1 MGAARASSFWRQH
14 SCIAVLVALILQLAR
29 GQGSALQTYPVD
41 WSVVPLNPPTSRNL
55 TASCNCDLLNVGCS
69 YGCCCDSKCPAALT
83 KLFQSDGICLPSGT
97 AQQTL
102 KYCVSDGFVYKVN
115 LPASSDFYVQPVEQA
130 DNAKFLS
137 QLLCIVSDKNPN
149 VGDTYPDPPSGNAG
163 DNAKLAQCPAAV
175 SPPST
180 PVQYSFQSV
189 VQAYAAGSSAKQP
202 LTVPYPA
209 FSSVCNDQFVVG
221 YLMPTPTGSRDYYVT
236 CERNLKTLN
245 LSVACNGSGILTPH
259 FYSDLHIL
267 TGQGSSSVA
276 PVTVVRVQ
284 YLDPVT
290 GALSKA
296 SSTTSKYNST
306 SGLCSNIVR
315 YLNMTLYYTYADP
328 YGFIDEVEL
337 TLVLT
342 DILVSN
348 SPLLQ
353 SVRVSWIDS
362 SQATTVQFVSS
373 GHPGYITG
381 LPVLAGTEVTNT
393 SGAVAIQRLV
403 SGMPVPTPGPNGLCN
418 ATSFETVKYG
428 VNFTSSC
435 SVSLTKL
442 ELKDFCINQVSQ
454 PEKYLRLA
462 MPTLLPSMESGSL
475 YLGEWGNADFSNIN
489 DWVQVSLSGVPF
501 NQTVPIYSEADM
513 ACSGLVVGF
522 DLQIVTGVAF
532 SSNNLQQKVLYA
544 KLCFTT
550 GVWDIPDKA
559 SETTPNRFF
568 LKFNVSFIR
577 LPQQAVSVKKPAP
590 PLVVPLPADVFY
602 PFVVSDSA
610 VGASRLCILLVILA
624 AAAVSLTLQHFCY

>member
-1 MGAARASSFWRQH
+1 MGAAGTDSFRRQH
-14 SCIAVLVALILQLAR
+14 SCVAVLVALIVHQAS

-41 WSVVPLNPPTSRNL
+41 WSAVPLNPPTSRNL
-55 TASCNCDLLNVGCS
+55 TTSCNCDLLNVGCS
-69 YGCCCDSKCPAALT
+69 FGCCCDSKCPAAVT
-83 KLFQSDGICLPSGT
+83 NLFQSDGICLPSGT
-97 AQQTL
+97 EQQTL
-102 KYCVSDGFVYKVN
+102 RYCVPDGFVYKVN
-115 LPASSDFYVQPVEQA
+115 LPASTDFFVQPVEQA

-149 VGDTYPDPPSGNAG
+149 VGDTYPDPQSGNTG
-163 DNAKLAQCPAAV
+163 DNAKLAQCPAAA

-180 PVQYSFQSV
+180 PVQYAFQSI
-189 VQAYAAGSSAKQP
+189 VQIYAAGSSAKQP
-202 LTVPYPA
+202 FTVPYPA
-209 FSSVCNDQFVVG
+209 FSSMCNDQFAVG
-221 YLMPTPTGSRDYYVT
+221 YLVPTPTGNRDYYAT
-236 CERNLKTLN
+236 CERDLKTLN
-245 LSVACNGSGILTPH
+245 LSVACSGFGILTPQ
-259 FYSDLHIL
+259 FYSEMRIL

-276 PVTVVRVQ
+276 PVTTVSVQ

-290 GALSKA
+290 GALSTRA
-296 SSTTSKYNST
+296 SNATSKYNAT

-328 YGFIDEVEL
+328 YGFIDKVEL

-362 SQATTVQFVSS
+362 SQAASVQFVSS
-373 GHPGYITG
+373 GNPGYING
-381 LPVLAGTEVTNT
+381 FPVLAGTQVTDP

-418 ATSFETVKYG
+418 ATSFGTVKYG

-435 SVSLTKL
+435 SISLTAL
-442 ELKDFCINQVSQ
+442 QLKEFCINQTNQ

-462 MPTLLPSMESGSL
+462 MPTLLLSIENGSL
-475 YLGEWGNADFSNIN
+475 YLGEWGDADFSNIN
-489 DWVQVSLSGVPF
+489 DWVQVSVSGVPF
-501 NQTVPIYSEADM
+501 NETVPIYSEADM
-513 ACSGLVVGF
+513 ACSGLVIGF

-550 GVWDIPDKA
+550 GVWDIPDQLP
-559 SETTPNRFF
+559 ETTPNRFF

-590 PLVVPLPADVFY
+590 PLVVPLPADIFY
-602 PFVVSDSA
+602 PFVISDSA
-610 VGASRLCILLVILA
+610 AGASRLCIAIVVLA
-624 AAAVSLTLQHFCY
+624 AAALSLALQHF